1 MPGTNGDKQHAWTF
15 PFPATQFVAV
25 TAYQNEDV
33 TALKIKHNPFAKAF
47 LDAKERPSAV
57 GYSSSAAAR
66 QYGGNSRTASSLHDW
81 YVNSSSSYT
90 RSRFSPYTLHHRPA
104 HGSNHHQAI
113 KEEFTYNNPNYYN
126 HYPFHQ
132 SHHGVHPHHVAANLF
147 SSHSHH
153 HAAAAYGGSASV
165 PVSTAALS
173 MGSPTAAESTSV
185 PLAASSPGS
194 HSSTSSCHNSATP
207 EPPALISTAASTP
220 LSGLYPA
227 PGPTNNTPPS
237 SMYPAATTPSSES
250 ATSPLAVNSSSGYIL
265 PTMSPYD
272 YQYQYPNYLPEDFYN
287 SPSTAS
293 SNATGGGSG
302 NQTDYNTCL
311 NNSPTSYVHPSSPS
325 QSQSLYPDTS
335 SYNHYQHLYSLG
347 AAHNARL
354 EDYTEAYNSH
364 DNDIAASMKLEPVDQ
379 TNTSSASYSSPDRTR
394 EDSPPVGG
402 APGSHHDKEDELD
415 PGMLEAPGLQ
425 VMTAAYNHQHHTS
438 QATWQNVQ
446 PRHEENVKC

>member
-1 MPGTNGDKQHAWTF
+1 M
-15 PFPATQFVAV
+15 V
-25 TAYQNEDV
+25 
-33 TALKIKHNPFAKAF
+33 
-47 LDAKERPSAV
+47 R
-57 GYSSSAAAR
+57 
-66 QYGGNSRTASSLHDW
+66 
-81 YVNSSSSYT
+81 
-90 RSRFSPYTLHHRPA
+90 
-104 HGSNHHQAI
+104 SNHHAI

-126 HYPFHQ
+126 HYPFQ

-153 HAAAAYGGSASV
+153 HAAAAYGSASV

-173 MGSPTAAESTSV
+173 MGSPTAVAAESTSV

-194 HSSTSSCHNSATP
+194 HSSTSSCHNSPTP
-207 EPPALISTAASTP
+207 EPPALISTASTP
-220 LSGLYPA
+220 LSGLYP
-227 PGPTNNTPPS
+227 PGPTNNTPP

-287 SPSTAS
+287 SPSTTS
-293 SNATGGGSG
+293 SNATGGGG

-311 NNSPTSYVHPSSPS
+311 NNSPSSYVNPSSPS
-325 QSQSLYPDTS
+325 QSQSLYPDAS

-347 AAHNARL
+347 ATHNARL
-354 EDYTEAYNSH
+354 DDYTEAYSH

-394 EDSPPVGG
+394 EDSPVGP
-402 APGSHHDKEDELD
+402 AGSHHDKEDELD

-438 QATWQNVQ
+438 QATWQNIQ
-446 PRHEENVKC
+446 QRHEENVKC